1 MSALLRWTLVLALLC
16 SGCSRGET
24 RSVLPASE
32 HGAAAKSAVPSSA
45 APSTSGG
52 AASASASP
60 SQLPASEQESVAIL
74 AGGCFW
80 GMQELLRQVP
90 GVRRTLVGYTGGQLK
105 APEYGDVKTGRTGHA
120 ESIQVVFDPSQL
132 SYERLLAY
140 FFTIHDPTTKN
151 QQGNDVG
158 TQYRSV
164 IFVLDAEQRRVAEK
178 MIERVGASGDWKAPI
193 TTEVTDATEFYPA
206 EEYHQDYLQKNP
218 GGYTCHYPRQTSYY

>member
-1 MSALLRWTLVLALLC
+1 MLSCMFALLRWSIVLALLC

-32 HGAAAKSAVPSSA
+32 HGVAAKTTASASAVPATPGGESSA
-45 APSTSGG
+45 APSPQPTS
-52 AASASASP
+52 
-60 SQLPASEQESVAIL
+60 ESVAIL

-80 GMQELLRQVP
+80 GMQELLRQLP

-105 APEYGDVKTGRTGHA
+105 EPEYGDVKTGRTGHA
-120 ESIQVVFDPSQL
+120 ESVQVVFDPSQL

-193 TTEVTDATEFYPA
+193 TTEVTEATEFYPA
-206 EEYHQDYLQKNP
+206 EEQHQDYLQKNP
-218 GGYTCHYPRQTSYY
+218 GGYTCHYARQTSYY

>member
-1 MSALLRWTLVLALLC
+1 MFALLRWTILFLLLC

-32 HGAAAKSAVPSSA
+32 HGVASKSTASSSA
-45 APSTSGG
+45 APATPPGTP
-52 AASASASP
+52 AALP
-60 SQLPASEQESVAIL
+60 SQEPASEKESVAIL

-80 GMQELLRQVP
+80 GMQELLRQLP

-120 ESIQVVFDPSQL
+120 ESVQVVFDPSQL

-193 TTEVTDATEFYPA
+193 TTEVTEAAEFYPA
-206 EEYHQDYLQKNP
+206 EEQHQDYLQKNP
-218 GGYTCHYPRQTSYY
+218 GGYTCHYPRETSYY